1 MIDKFYKKLFIENQG
16 KGKYLMFTFDI
27 KDSKLMESKVRLIAQ
42 YQIIELVERIY
53 QDLIMLEKELDKEI
67 LIHDINYKKIMDGCD
82 NTFAHRH
89 EPFILGD
96 MVGITILTNSI
107 PPEVV
112 LSIFDLNKKEL
123 DITFDFH
130 ISYGN
135 YETDDYGLGGVEAFR
150 GYAITILSNA
160 HKSSFKDLN
169 LKYERTISDEEL
181 NGYMN
186 LIEINHL
193 EAVKKAKSYLGF
205 DETKYLSKTI

>member
-150 GYAITILSNA
+150 GYAITILSNVA
-160 HKSSFKDLN
+160 VSLYLFLISSCIVCTILILSSISSCVHFFEPSGFIASLI
-169 LKYERTISDEEL
+169 LSTISFF
-181 NGYMN
+181 
-186 LIEINHL
+186 
-193 EAVKKAKSYLGF
+193 VFSYI
-205 DETKYLSKTI
+205 K